1 MSDFLFFWFSLPISF
16 RNSRNN
22 EISFYVLAVL
32 GVTDV
37 VGRADDGVAI
47 VTASSV
53 ETSLFR
59 TTHSRSDAFVDIFF
73 VLFNLKLFRVK
84 RYPCSIVTYEIILP
98 WQVRLSEARRYP
110 SGHWHE

>member
-1 MSDFLFFWFSLPISF
+1 M
-16 RNSRNN
+16 
-22 EISFYVLAVL
+22 L

-47 VTASSV
+47 VTASGV

-73 VLFNLKLFRVK
+73 SFNLKSSRVK
-84 RYPCSIVTYEIILP
+84 TVSMQYSNV
-98 WQVRLSEARRYP
+98 
-110 SGHWHE
+110 